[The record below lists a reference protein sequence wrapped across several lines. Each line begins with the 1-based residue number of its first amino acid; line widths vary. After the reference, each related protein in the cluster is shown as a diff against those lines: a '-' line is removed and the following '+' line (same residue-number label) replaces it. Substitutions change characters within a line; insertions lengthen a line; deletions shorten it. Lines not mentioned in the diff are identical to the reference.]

1 MNEQPATARNS
12 TADGAFRVR
21 VPGRVNLIGDHTD
34 YTGGLVMPMTI
45 DRWTTIDGIR
55 RSGPV
60 EVTSDADDAPL
71 SFTLPVADPARLDP
85 AWGRFVAA
93 VAAQMGTEAQPFA
106 GRVTTTIPIGAGLSS
121 SAALELASALALGF
135 DGTAV
140 DLARLGRQAE
150 HEATEVPC
158 GIMDQLSIAAGVAN
172 HALLIDCYTLSIDP
186 VRIPADVDVV
196 VQFVQHRQL
205 AGSEYAT
212 RVAQC
217 AVAEKL
223 IGPLRTATMHDVDRI
238 EDRVIH
244 RRARHVVSENERV
257 REFAEALRRGDVVP
271 AGHLMLR
278 SHASLRDDFET
289 STAAMDA
296 AVASVASIPGVLG
309 ARMTGGGFGGCVV
322 ALVERGTMIQG
333 WRVHAVA
340 GAVDA
345 NLGSA
350 PESSAPTPERP

>member
-1 MNEQPATARNS
+1 MNEQTAATPSSA
-12 TADGAFRVR
+12 AEGAFRVR

-45 DRWTTIDGIR
+45 DRWTMIDGVR

-60 EVTSDADDAPL
+60 EVISEADDAPL
-71 SFTLPVADPARLDP
+71 SFSLPVAEPARVDP
-85 AWGRFVAA
+85 PWGRFVAA
-93 VAAQMGTEAQPFA
+93 VAAQMGTDAHPFA

-121 SAALELASALALGF
+121 SAALELAVALALGF
-135 DGTAV
+135 DGSAA

-150 HEATEVPC
+150 HEATGVPC
-158 GIMDQLSIAAGVAN
+158 GIMDQLCIAAGVAN
-172 HALLIDCYTLSIDP
+172 HALLIDCETLSIDT

-196 VQFVQHRQL
+196 VQFVEHRQL

-217 AVAEKL
+217 AAAEKI
-223 IGPLRTATMHDVDRI
+223 IGPLRTATMRDVDRI
-238 EDRVIH
+238 KDGVLH
-244 RRARHVVSENERV
+244 RRARHVVSENDRV
-257 REFAEALRRGDVVP
+257 REFAGALRRGAVVA

-289 STAAMDA
+289 STPAMDA
-296 AVASVASIPGVLG
+296 AVAAAASTPGVLG

-333 WRVHAVA
+333 WRVHAVT

-345 NLGSA
+345 NR
-350 PESSAPTPERP
+350 SSAPDDASLASPPP

>member
-1 MNEQPATARNS
+1 
-12 TADGAFRVR
+12 
-21 VPGRVNLIGDHTD
+21 
-34 YTGGLVMPMTI
+34 
-45 DRWTTIDGIR
+45 
-55 RSGPV
+55 
-60 EVTSDADDAPL
+60 
-71 SFTLPVADPARLDP
+71 
-85 AWGRFVAA
+85 
-93 VAAQMGTEAQPFA
+93 
-106 GRVTTTIPIGAGLSS
+106 
-121 SAALELASALALGF
+121 
-135 DGTAV
+135 
-140 DLARLGRQAE
+140 
-150 HEATEVPC
+150 
-158 GIMDQLSIAAGVAN
+158 MDQLSIAAGVAN